1 MYASRIVPA
10 VALAWSLTALR
21 SIANWVVYLM
31 ERDCCAS
38 GRADVASRLNK
49 SLDDIL
55 CGTRLDL
62 GDAGDGL
69 RGTDQCKQLA
79 R

>member
-1 MYASRIVPA
+1 
-10 VALAWSLTALR
+10 
-21 SIANWVVYLM
+21 VVYLM

-55 CGTRLDL
+55 CGSRLDL

-79 R
+79 RWRRRQSSEARAVCG